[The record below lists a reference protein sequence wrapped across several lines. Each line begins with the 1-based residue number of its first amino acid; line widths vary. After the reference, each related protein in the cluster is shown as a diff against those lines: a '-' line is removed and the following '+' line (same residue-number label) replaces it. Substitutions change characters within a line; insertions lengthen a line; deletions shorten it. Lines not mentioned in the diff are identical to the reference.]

1 MKLCLK
7 QRGPETEM
15 NVVGYA
21 ESAGK
26 NMVRGWAL
34 SLDGKPCQFQ
44 LLIDGVE
51 YAVATEWQE
60 RMDVAEK
67 YGEAAKMCG
76 FALTTSSLEVDLERL
91 LKDTGNR
98 LDVAVNGVKLQWLA
112 GKDVAQNDDAPLAQ
126 MKPTLL
132 GSYVDSM
139 DLFTIKGWAL
149 RSDGNECELRAS
161 VNGHLLDCPIVRTG
175 RDDVRNVYHLDASS
189 AGFEIYLPGYIWEY
203 MDASGVC
210 DVAIDVDG
218 EPIASG
224 PVLLHLDDVSA
235 WTARLAELEAS
246 EYTDYV
252 GLIALEHVKYSGVH
266 DSLPAQAK
274 NFVAEFA
281 VRMQLDDYLQLERKQ
296 VDGIDAQFDS
306 VSAIMLRDAML
317 ELNTLMRGNDGDI
330 YPLIRKVYKQYA
342 LKGAAKE
349 WYLNLAVQL
358 TCATGEFNRL
368 SELTDFRY
376 LDALRT
382 SQQPHQLALLIP
394 VLVNN
399 CEIEK
404 ATEVMR
410 LVAKYIENS
419 WLPSDCLAYAIKNLH
434 RLELDGE
441 VDIHEAERFRMAF
454 VSVLDGFK
462 AGWFTRLHDRTL
474 VATMVSVLAETEFYT
489 DYHKRDLTASAVR
502 LYGLS
507 PVFWQMMTE
516 TCLPVVEKEM
526 GRALSAWNSIREFIE
541 KRGSGLDLDLLM
553 AFDALD
559 YYKGVGN
566 LEASMF
572 MTEITL
578 NILGSEGR
586 GQTELYE
593 TVVNRQLSYEPV
605 EGLRL
610 AAHPAG
616 SVGEGALGASVSA
629 SDMVKTIRG
638 LGDYHK
644 SAVYDMQVSVVHTL
658 AAMKQTLAQDDYE
671 NMCVRAGALV
681 EEVERKSALLGTWQG
696 MFLGAD
702 MLLSAYQMSAAV
714 GFRPA
719 SLLMNAV
726 EMIRKAVNECGFGHC
741 LPAPICAAV
750 GRISLMNDD
759 PGMKCFLG
767 EIYNLLKVK
776 YGNRYYRLFRG
787 EFLSGGSEVSQSFP
801 QDTLVVIDT
810 CRENLALRGASIR
823 DAWVKELKARGIP
836 FLFVVGGGGNT
847 VVNDVLELAVADTPE
862 FKPVKMLDMYEWVIA
877 HTQAQYVVKIGDSAF
892 MDVERYFD
900 SLSYRKYH
908 YYGKIVRATQT
919 KVDRQWH
926 HRLVD
931 SEWAKKS
938 LDKSSLSASF
948 VAGKFSCSLSRIAV
962 LELLDAART
971 DRGKRLLAG
980 TFSDDKLI
988 GDLLAMN
995 NITQSDE
1002 DFDVYSA
1009 DAFVHELVPE
1019 EVPGNSFRPG
1029 RCTPC
1034 KVAYSPTVSDLGAM
1048 GEKRGSSEVWPKKI
1062 WPSYQKP
1069 SLKPNANQLEL
1080 VTDRLSLQTLLNEE
1094 LLVVS
1099 VVRNEMVMLPQF
1111 LEHYRGLGVR
1121 CFIFVDNNSDDGTRE
1136 YLLSQPD
1143 TILYSADTEYRCSH
1157 YGVSWQ
1163 QAVLSN
1169 HCLGKWVLLADADE
1183 FLVYENSES
1192 VPLAEY
1198 IREVE
1203 SAGDNGVLLY
1213 MIDMYPYGDLADAD
1227 FRQKSVFEVAPYFE
1241 KEALIELRFGGGM
1254 YSNSRNFVNG
1264 LRHRIAPS
1272 RINAYVSQK
1281 YALFK
1286 YYPWVRL
1293 CEGVH
1298 YAANL
1303 NAASSS
1309 GFFAHFKYHAGFK
1322 DKVELEV
1329 KRKQHFNG
1337 AEEYRKY
1344 AGMIAE
1350 MSGGFGSVEV
1360 SEKYID
1366 SQSFVKMARRLGLG

>member
-1 MKLCLK
+1 MKLCLE
-7 QRGPETEM
+7 QRGQEPEM

-21 ESAGK
+21 ESAGR

-44 LLIDGVE
+44 LLINGVE

-67 YGEAAKMCG
+67 YGDAAKMCG
-76 FALTTSSLEVDLERL
+76 FALTTVSSEVDLERL
-91 LKDTGNR
+91 LNDTKNR
-98 LDVAVNGVKLQWLA
+98 LDVAVNGVRLQWLA
-112 GKDVAQNDDAPLAQ
+112 GKEVAQNDDAPIAQ
-126 MKPTLL
+126 VKPTLL
-132 GSYVDSM
+132 GSYVDSV

-149 RSDGNECELRAS
+149 RSDGMGCELRAS
-161 VNGHLLDCPIVRTG
+161 VNGHLLDCPIVRTD
-175 RDDVRNVYHLDASS
+175 RVDVRNVYHLDASS
-189 AGFEIYLPGYIWEY
+189 AGFEIYLPGYIWEH

-210 DVAIDVDG
+210 EVAIDVDG
-218 EPIASG
+218 EPVASG
-224 PVLLHLDDVSA
+224 PVLLQLDDVSA
-235 WTARLAELEAS
+235 WTARLAEFDAN
-246 EYTDYV
+246 EYTDYI
-252 GLIALEHVKYSGVH
+252 GLLALEHVKYSGVL
-266 DSLPAQAK
+266 DSLPEQAR

-281 VRMQLDDYLQLERKQ
+281 VRMQLDDYLQLEHKQ
-296 VDGIDAQFDS
+296 VEGIDAQFDS

-317 ELNTLMRGNDGDI
+317 ELNTLMRGVDGDI
-330 YPLIRKVYKQYA
+330 YPLIRRVYKQYA
-342 LKGAAKE
+342 LKGSAKE

-376 LDALRT
+376 LDALRS

-399 CEIEK
+399 SEIDK
-404 ATEVMR
+404 AAEVMR

-419 WLPSDCLAYAIKNLH
+419 WLPSDCLAYAMKNLH

-441 VDIHEAERFRMAF
+441 VDIHEAEKLRMAF
-454 VSVLDGFK
+454 VSVLDGFRS
-462 AGWFTRLHDRTL
+462 GWFSRLHDRNL
-474 VATMVSVLAETEFYT
+474 VATMVSILSAAEFYT
-489 DYHKRDLTASAVR
+489 DYHKRDLVTAAVR

-526 GRALSAWNSIREFIE
+526 GRAFAAWNSIREFIE
-541 KRGSGLDLDLLM
+541 MRGCGSGIDLLR

-559 YYKGVGN
+559 YYKGAGN

-572 MTEITL
+572 MTEITV
-578 NILGSEGR
+578 NSPGSEGR
-586 GQTELYE
+586 VQPELYE
-593 TVVNRQLSYEPV
+593 TVIGRQLSSEPV

-610 AAHPAG
+610 AAHPEASTGEDALIAG
-616 SVGEGALGASVSA
+616 ITA

-644 SAVYDMQVSVVHTL
+644 SAVYDMQRSVAHTL
-658 AAMKQTLAQDDYE
+658 AAMKQGLEQNDSE
-671 NMCVRAGALV
+671 NARSRAAKLV

-750 GRISLMNDD
+750 GRISQMSDD

-776 YGNRYYRLFRG
+776 YGNRYYRLFS
-787 EFLSGGSEVSQSFP
+787 EKLPSGSSEVSQSFP

-810 CRENLALRGASIR
+810 SRENLALRGEIIR
-823 DAWVKELKARGIP
+823 DTWVKDLKVRGIP
-836 FLFVVGGGGNT
+836 YLFVVGGGKNS
-847 VVNDVLELAVADTPE
+847 VDNDVLELDVADTPE
-862 FKPVKMLDMYEWVIA
+862 FKPIKMLNMYKWVIE
-877 HTQAQYVVKIGDSAF
+877 HTPAQYVVKIGDCAF
-892 MDVERYFD
+892 MDVERYFN

-908 YYGKIVRATQT
+908 CYGKIVRETQT

-926 HRLVD
+926 HALVD

-938 LDKSSLSASF
+938 LDKSTQSVSF
-948 VAGKFSCSLSRIAV
+948 VTGKLSCSLSRIAV
-962 LELLDAART
+962 MELLDAART

-980 TFSDDKLI
+980 TFSDDKFI

-1009 DAFVHELVPE
+1009 EAVVHALAPG
-1019 EVPGNSFRPG
+1019 EVQGNPFRPG
-1029 RCTPC
+1029 SSTPC
-1034 KVAYSPTVSDLGAM
+1034 KVAYSPSVDDLSDM
-1048 GEKRGSSEVWPKKI
+1048 DEKMASSELWPKKI
-1062 WPSYQKP
+1062 WPSYHKP

-1080 VTDRLSLQTLLNEE
+1080 LTDRVTLQSLLKEE
-1094 LLVVS
+1094 LMVVS

-1111 LEHYRGLGVR
+1111 LEHYRGLGVS

-1136 YLLSQPD
+1136 YLLAQTD

-1183 FLVYENSES
+1183 FLVYENSET

-1203 SAGDNGVLLY
+1203 AAGDNSVLLY
-1213 MIDMYPYGDLADAD
+1213 MIDMYPYGDLAEAD
-1227 FRQKSVFEVAPYFE
+1227 FREKSVFEVAPYFD

-1286 YYPWVRL
+1286 YYPWIRL

-1298 YAANL
+1298 YAANM
-1303 NAASSS
+1303 NASSS
-1309 GFFAHFKYHAGFK
+1309 RGFFAHFKYHSGFK
-1322 DKVELEV
+1322 DKVALEV

-1344 AGMIAE
+1344 AGMSAE
-1350 MSGGFGSVEV
+1350 MSGGFGSSEV

-1366 SQSFVKMARRLGLG
+1366 SQSFIRMARRLGLG